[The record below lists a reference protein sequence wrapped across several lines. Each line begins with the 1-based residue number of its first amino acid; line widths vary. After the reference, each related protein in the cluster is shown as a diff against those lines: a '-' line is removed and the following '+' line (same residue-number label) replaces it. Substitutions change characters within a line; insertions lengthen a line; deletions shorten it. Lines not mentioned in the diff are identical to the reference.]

1 MSDTWTVEKI
11 LKWTTGYFTEKGLDS
26 PKLDAELLLAH
37 TLGIDRLKLY
47 MQWDRPLT
55 PEELASYRAL
65 IKRRMSHEPVAYLT
79 GTRAFWALDFACDK
93 RALIPRSDT
102 ETLID
107 QMLEIIPDPKKNPD
121 AGHWR
126 VLDVGTGTGC
136 IGITI
141 AHERSNTDVTLVD
154 IDAETLELARTNVV
168 KLGFQDKITLLQSD
182 LLSKVPGQWNVIVS
196 NPPYI
201 ALNEKDLMGQ
211 DVLRHEPTGALF
223 AGKDGLDIIRP
234 LVKQAFSSLESGGW
248 FLCEI
253 GFKQGAAVQT
263 LLNDAGFTNVKIRKD
278 YGGNDRVVS
287 GQRP

>member
-1 MSDTWTVEKI
+1 MSETWTVEKI
-11 LKWTTGYFTEKGLDS
+11 LKWTTGYFAEKGLDS

-55 PEELASYRAL
+55 PEELAAYRAL

-107 QMLEIIPDPKKNPD
+107 AVLDIIADPKKHAD
-121 AGHWR
+121 AGTWR
-126 VLDVGTGTGC
+126 VVDVGTGTGC

-141 AHERSNTDVTLVD
+141 AHERPNTDVTLVD
-154 IDAETLELARTNVV
+154 IDPNTLELARENVV
-168 KLGFQDKITLLQSD
+168 KLGFEGKITLLQSD
-182 LLSKVPGQWNVIVS
+182 LLTKAPGPWDVVVS

-201 ALNEKDLMGQ
+201 ALDEKNLMGQ
-211 DVLRHEPTGALF
+211 DVLKHEPTGALF

-234 LVKQAFSSLESGGW
+234 LVKQAYTNLRSGGW

-253 GFKQGAAVQT
+253 GFKQGDAVQGIVKE
-263 LLNDAGFTNVKIRKD
+263 AGFKGVVVRKD
-278 YGGNDRVVS
+278 YGGHDRVVI